1 MSGFLG
7 WRDRKYR
14 DLRQIADDAR
24 DHRTA
29 TRGHVYALEIPFSVI
44 TGCVLGTLVDDHFG
58 TAPWGFSVF
67 LAAGIG
73 AAVRSIVRI
82 IRWQQ
87 RLDAVDEAQRP
98 TPSARAN
105 GDHDG
110 RS

>member
-1 MSGFLG
+1 MSDFFG

-58 TAPWGFSVF
+58 TAPWGFAAF

-82 IRWQQ
+82 IRWQKG
-87 RLDAVDEAQRP
+87 LDDADG
-98 TPSARAN
+98 TPQAPSSSN
-105 GDHDG
+105 GDRDV